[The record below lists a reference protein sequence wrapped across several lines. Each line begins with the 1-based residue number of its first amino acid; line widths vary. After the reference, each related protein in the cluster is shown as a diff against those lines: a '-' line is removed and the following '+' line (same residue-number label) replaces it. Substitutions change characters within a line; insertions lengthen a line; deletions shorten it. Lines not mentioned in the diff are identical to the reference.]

1 MFSLLDSKLFW
12 LGIIILTVELFRIQY
27 YEIIDNTLIIS
38 RRIKSIRI
46 KLGDIENI
54 QQISIA
60 KTFTFLR
67 IFGANFGIG
76 LFGIFW
82 HPKHGIIHFYL
93 KNRRNLLLLQM
104 KNKKKIMISPQQEVY
119 NSILNLI

>member
-1 MFSLLDSKLFW
+1 MLSLLNSKLFW
-12 LGIIILTVELFRIQY
+12 LGLIILSVELFRIQY
-27 YEIIDNTLIIS
+27 YEKIDNTLLIS

-46 KLGDIENI
+46 KLSNVESV
-54 QQISIA
+54 QQISTK

-67 IFGANFGIG
+67 FFGANFGIG

-93 KNRRNLLLLQM
+93 KDRRNVL
-104 KNKKKIMISPQQEVY
+104 
-119 NSILNLI
+119 